1 MSLVTSL
8 QCPRCGF
15 VEKNLEAAKCPRCQS
30 ALLFEYDYEKMEQA
44 FTSGE
49 FKARTPGVWKF
60 RELLPITSE
69 RNIVSLG
76 EGGTFMHDCPRLARE
91 IGIRKLLLK
100 DETTNPTGSFVD
112 RGMTVEASKA
122 KELGSRIITCGAKG
136 NLGASAAAYAAK
148 AGAKCRLLLP
158 EILDTGKLYQMIA
171 YGAELEPVRDY
182 EDALRRSKPSS
193 DEYVVSPASPFFL
206 EGEKTTG
213 LEICEQMGWT
223 LPDRIVVPVGNGGH
237 LAMIWKALQDLRR
250 AKLVGDE
257 LARMTCVQPQ
267 GAAPIVH
274 AFNSKKTDVTPQA
287 SVKMFAADIAVPA
300 PLHGFMALKALSE
313 SKGSAIS
320 VTDREILKAAAL
332 LAHTE
337 GIFAEPAAAA
347 AIAGLAKAVKSDKID
362 RDEEIVCVITGAGLK
377 DPNAVKQHI
386 DRSKR
391 LDRFLRR
398 AEPREFTLEVGG
410 TKLSILQ
417 LLGRLP
423 THGYGIWKALANEFG
438 VSVKLPSV
446 YQHLTELEGLN
457 LISRVRPKVSVGK
470 REIFQYQLTEKGREI
485 LRARRQ
491 IE

>member
-1 MSLVTSL
+1 M
-8 QCPRCGF
+8 F
-15 VEKNLEAAKCPRCQS
+15 VEKNLDAAKCPRCQS
-30 ALLFEYDYEKMEQA
+30 ALLFEYDYERLAEI
-44 FTSGE
+44 FTGGE
-49 FKARTPGVWKF
+49 FKGRTPGVWKF
-60 RELLPITSE
+60 RELLPISNE
-69 RNIVSLG
+69 QNIVSLG
-76 EGGTFMHDCPRLARE
+76 EGGTFMHDCPRLAHE
-91 IGIRKLLLK
+91 IGISKLLLK

-122 KELGSRIITCGAKG
+122 KELGSRIMTCGAKG

-148 AGAKCRLLLP
+148 AGTRCRLLLP

-171 YGAELEPVRDY
+171 YGAELEPVKDY
-182 EDALRRSKPSS
+182 EDALHGAKPSP
-193 DEYVVSPASPFFL
+193 DEYVVSPAGRFFL

-213 LEICEQMGWT
+213 LEICGQLGWAM
-223 LPDRIVVPVGNGGH
+223 PDRIVVPVGNGGH
-237 LAMIWKALQDLRR
+237 LAMIWKALQDLRTAR
-250 AKLVGDE
+250 LVSDKP
-257 LARMTCVQPQ
+257 ARMTCVQPQ
-267 GAAPIVH
+267 GAAPIVQ

-300 PLHGFMALKALSE
+300 PLHGFMALKALRD

-320 VTDREILKAAAL
+320 VTVREILKAAAL

-347 AIAGLAKAVKSDKID
+347 AIAGLARAVRSDVID
-362 RDEEIVCVITGAGLK
+362 RDEKVVCVVTGAGLK

-410 TKLSILQ
+410 TKVSILQ
-417 LLGRLP
+417 LLAESP
-423 THGYGIWKALANEFG
+423 AHGYGIWKALADEFG

-457 LISRVRPKVSVGK
+457 LISRVRPKVSVSK
-470 REIFQYQLTEKGREI
+470 RQIFQYELSEKGREI

>member
-8 QCPRCGF
+8 QCPRCGA
-15 VEKNLEAAKCPRCQS
+15 VHENPDAVRCPKCQS
-30 ALLFEYDYEKMEQA
+30 ALLFEYDYEKVKQV

-49 FKARTPGVWKF
+49 FTARTPGVWKYL
-60 RELLPITSE
+60 ELLPITSE
-69 RNIVSLG
+69 RDIVSLG

-136 NLGASAAAYAAK
+136 NMGASAAAYAAK

-182 EDALRRSKPSS
+182 EDALHRTKASS
-193 DEYVVSPASPFFL
+193 NEYVVSPASPFFL

-213 LEICEQMGWT
+213 LEICEQLDWA
-223 LPDRIVVPVGNGGH
+223 LPGRIVVPVGNGGH
-237 LAMIWKALQDLRR
+237 LAMIWRALNDLRK

-257 LARMTCVQPQ
+257 SVRMTCVQPQ

-274 AFNSKKTDVTPQA
+274 AFNSNKTDVAPEV
-287 SVKMFAADIAVPA
+287 SVKTFAADIAVPA

-320 VTDREILKAAAL
+320 VTDREILKAASL

-347 AIAGLAKAVKSDKID
+347 AMAGLAKAVRSDKID
-362 RDEEIVCVITGAGLK
+362 RDEEVVCVVTGAGLK

-386 DRSKR
+386 DRSKK
-391 LDRFLRR
+391 LDRLLRR

-417 LLGRLP
+417 LLGKSP
-423 THGYGIWKALANEFG
+423 AHGYGIWKALANEFG

-446 YQHLTELEGLN
+446 YQHLTELEGFN
-457 LISRVRPKVSVGK
+457 LISRTRPKVSVSK
-470 REIFQYQLTEKGREI
+470 REIFQYQLTEKGRGI

>member
-1 MSLVTSL
+1 M
-8 QCPRCGF
+8 PRCS
-15 VEKNLEAAKCPRCQS
+15 KCQS
-30 ALLFEYDYEKMEQA
+30 VLLFEYDHEKVQQV

-49 FKARTPGVWKF
+49 FQARTPGVWKF
-60 RELLPITSE
+60 RELLPITNE

-76 EGGTFMHDCPRLARE
+76 EGGTFMHDCSRLARE

-148 AGAKCRLLLP
+148 AGARCRLLLP

-171 YGAELEPVRDY
+171 YGAELEPIRDY
-182 EDALRRSKPSS
+182 EDALHKTRPSPN
-193 DEYVVSPASPFFL
+193 EYVVSPASPFFL

-213 LEICEQMGWT
+213 LEICEQLGWA

-250 AKLVGDE
+250 AKLAGDE
-257 LARMTCVQPQ
+257 PVRMTCVQPQ
-267 GAAPIVH
+267 GAAPIVQ
-274 AFNSKKTDVTPQA
+274 AFNSNKTDVTPQA
-287 SVKMFAADIAVPA
+287 SVKTFAADIAVPA

-347 AIAGLAKAVKSDKID
+347 AIAGLAKGAMSGKIN
-362 RDEEIVCVITGAGLK
+362 RDEEVVCVITGAGLK
-377 DPNAVKQHI
+377 DPNAVRQHI

-391 LDRFLRR
+391 LDRLLRR

-410 TKLSILQ
+410 TKLAILQ
-417 LLGRLP
+417 LLGESP
-423 THGYGIWKALANEFG
+423 AHGYGIWKSLAQEFG

-446 YQHLTELEGLN
+446 YQHLAELEGLN
-457 LISRVRPKVSVGK
+457 LISRVRPKVSVSK

>member
-1 MSLVTSL
+1 M
-8 QCPRCGF
+8 
-15 VEKNLEAAKCPRCQS
+15 
-30 ALLFEYDYEKMEQA
+30 FEYDHEKVKEVFM
-44 FTSGE
+44 SGE
-49 FKARTPGVWKF
+49 FKARTPGVWKY
-60 RELLPITSE
+60 RELLPITTE
-69 RNIVSLG
+69 GDIVSLG

-182 EDALRRSKPSS
+182 DEALHRAKASS
-193 DEYVVSPASPFFL
+193 NEYIVSPASPFFL

-213 LEICEQMGWT
+213 IEICEQLDWT
-223 LPDRIVVPVGNGGH
+223 LPGRIVVPVGNGGH
-237 LAMIWKALQDLRR
+237 LAMIWKALNDLRK

-257 LARMTCVQPQ
+257 SVRMTCVQPQ

-274 AFNSKKTDVTPQA
+274 AFNSNKTDVAPEV
-287 SVKMFAADIAVPA
+287 SVKTFAADIAVPA

-320 VTDREILKAAAL
+320 VTDREILKAASL

-347 AIAGLAKAVKSDKID
+347 AIAGLAKAVRSGKID
-362 RDEEIVCVITGAGLK
+362 RDEEVVCVVTGAGLK

-386 DRSKR
+386 DRSKM
-391 LDRFLRR
+391 LDRLLRR

-417 LLGRLP
+417 LLGKSP
-423 THGYGIWKALANEFG
+423 AHGYGIWRALADEFG

-446 YQHLTELEGLN
+446 YQHLTELEGFN
-457 LISRVRPKVSVGK
+457 LISRVRPKASVSK

>member
-1 MSLVTSL
+1 
-8 QCPRCGF
+8 
-15 VEKNLEAAKCPRCQS
+15 
-30 ALLFEYDYEKMEQA
+30 LLFDYDYGRVEQA

-49 FKARTPGVWKF
+49 FKARTPGVWKY
-60 RELLPITSE
+60 RELLPITNE
-69 RNIVSLG
+69 QDIVSLG

-112 RGMTVEASKA
+112 RGMTVEVSKA
-122 KELGSRIITCGAKG
+122 KELRSGIITCGAKG

-158 EILDTGKLYQMIA
+158 ENVDTGKLYQMIA

-182 EDALRRSKPSS
+182 EDAIQAKRSPN
-193 DEYVVSPASPFFL
+193 EYLVSPAGRFFL

-213 LEICEQMGWT
+213 LEICEQLGWA

-250 AKLVGDE
+250 AGLVGGE
-257 LARMTCVQPQ
+257 LTKITCVQPQ
-267 GAAPIVH
+267 GAAPIVE
-274 AFNSKKTDVTPQA
+274 AFNSCKLDVAPQA
-287 SVKMFAADIAVPA
+287 SVRTFAPDIAVPA
-300 PLHGFMALKALSE
+300 PVHGFMALKALAE
-313 SKGSAIS
+313 SKGSAVS
-320 VTDREILKAAAL
+320 VTDREILKAAAS
-332 LAHTE
+332 LAHAE

-347 AIAGLAKAVKSDKID
+347 AIAGLAKAVKSGKID
-362 RDEEIVCVITGAGLK
+362 QDEEIVCVVTGAGLK
-377 DPNAVKQHI
+377 DPKAVKQHI

-391 LDRFLRR
+391 LDRLLRR
-398 AEPREFTLEVGG
+398 AEPREFTLKVGG
-410 TKLSILQ
+410 TKLRILQ
-417 LLGRLP
+417 HLGEAP
-423 THGYGIWKALANEFG
+423 AHGYGIWKALAEEFG

-446 YQHLTELEGLN
+446 YQHLNELEGLN
-457 LISRVRPKVSVGK
+457 LISRVRPKISVGK
-470 REIFQYQLTEKGREI
+470 REILQYQLTEKGREV

>member
-1 MSLVTSL
+1 MSLVISL

-15 VEKNLEAAKCPRCQS
+15 TSGNLDVVRCPKCQS
-30 ALLFEYDYEKMEQA
+30 PLLFEYDYEKVEQV

-49 FKARTPGVWKF
+49 FKTRSPGVWKY
-60 RELLPITSE
+60 RELLPIASE
-69 RNIVSLG
+69 RDIVSLG

-136 NLGASAAAYAAK
+136 NMGASAAAYAAK
-148 AGAKCRLLLP
+148 AGARCRLLLP

-182 EDALRRSKPSS
+182 EDALHRTKSS
-193 DEYVVSPASPFFL
+193 PNEYIVSPASPYFL

-213 LEICEQMGWT
+213 LEICEQMNWA

-250 AKLVGDE
+250 AKRISDE
-257 LARMTCVQPQ
+257 PARMTCVQPQ
-267 GAAPIVH
+267 GVAPIVQ
-274 AFNSKKTDVTPQA
+274 AFNSKKIDVTPQV
-287 SVKMFAADIAVPA
+287 SVKTFAADIAVPA
-300 PLHGFMALKALSE
+300 PLHGFMALKALTE

-347 AIAGLAKAVKSDKID
+347 AIAGLEKAARSDKID
-362 RDEEIVCVITGAGLK
+362 RDEEVVCVVTGAGLK

-386 DRSKR
+386 DRSKK
-391 LDRFLRR
+391 LDRLLRR
-398 AEPREFTLEVGG
+398 AEPREFTLKVGG

-417 LLGRLP
+417 LLGESP
-423 THGYGIWKALANEFG
+423 AHGYGIWKTLADEFG

-457 LISRVRPKVSVGK
+457 LISRIRPRVSVSK
-470 REIFQYQLTEKGREI
+470 REIIQYQLTEKGREI

>member
-1 MSLVTSL
+1 MSLVTAL
-8 QCPRCGF
+8 RCPRCGF
-15 VEKNLEAAKCPRCQS
+15 AHENLDVIRCPKCQS
-30 ALLFEYDYEKMEQA
+30 SLLFDYDYEKA
-44 FTSGE
+44 KRVFTDGE
-49 FKARTPGVWKF
+49 IKTRTPGVWKY
-60 RELLPITSE
+60 REFLPITSE
-69 RNIVSLG
+69 RDIVSLG
-76 EGGTFMHDCPRLARE
+76 EGGTFMHNCQRLAHE
-91 IGIRKLLLK
+91 VGIRKLLLK

-148 AGAKCRLLLP
+148 AGARCKLLLP

-182 EDALRRSKPSS
+182 EDVVHKIKSS
-193 DEYVVSPASPFFL
+193 PDEYVVSPASPFFL

-213 LEICEQMGWT
+213 LEICEQLDWA

-237 LAMIWKALQDLRR
+237 LAMIWKALSDLR
-250 AKLVGDE
+250 KVNLIGDE
-257 LARMTCVQPQ
+257 SVRMTCVQPQ

-274 AFNSKKTDVTPQA
+274 AFNANRTDVAPGV
-287 SVKMFAADIAVPA
+287 SVKTFAPDIVVPA
-300 PLHGFMALKALSE
+300 PLHGFMALRALRE
-313 SKGSAIS
+313 SKGTAIS
-320 VTDREILKAAAL
+320 VTDHEILKAESL

-347 AIAGLAKAVKSDKID
+347 AVAGLAKGVRSGMVD
-362 RDEEIVCVITGAGLK
+362 RDEEVVCVVTGAGLK

-391 LDRFLRR
+391 LDRLLRR
-398 AEPREFTLEVGG
+398 AEPREFTLGVGG

-417 LLGRLP
+417 LLGDSP
-423 THGYGIWKALANEFG
+423 AHGYRIWKALASEFG

-457 LISRVRPKVSVGK
+457 LIARARPSVSATK
-470 REIFQYQLTEKGREI
+470 REIFQYQLTERGREV
-485 LRARRQ
+485 LRARRE

>member
-1 MSLVTSL
+1 MSLVISL
-8 QCPRCGF
+8 RCPRCGF
-15 VEKNLEAAKCPRCQS
+15 AYENLDAVRCSKCQS
-30 ALLFEYDYEKMEQA
+30 SLLFEYDYEKVEQV

-49 FKARTPGVWKF
+49 FKGRTPGVWKY
-60 RELLPITSE
+60 RELLPIASE
-69 RNIVSLG
+69 RDIVSLG

-122 KELGSRIITCGAKG
+122 KELGSKIITCGAKG

-148 AGAKCRLLLP
+148 AGVRCRLLLP

-182 EDALRRSKPSS
+182 EDALHRSKPSS
-193 DEYVVSPASPFFL
+193 NEYIVSPASPFFL

-213 LEICEQMGWT
+213 LEMCEQMGWA

-237 LAMIWKALQDLRR
+237 LAMIWKALQDLRTVER
-250 AKLVGDE
+250 VSDE
-257 LARMTCVQPQ
+257 PARMTCVQPR
-267 GAAPIVH
+267 GAAPIVQ
-274 AFNSKKTDVTPQA
+274 AFNSNKTDVTPQV
-287 SVKMFAADIAVPA
+287 SVKTFAPDIAVPA
-300 PLHGFMALKALSE
+300 PLHGFMALRALSE

-320 VTDREILKAAAL
+320 VTDREILKAATL

-347 AIAGLAKAVKSDKID
+347 AIAGLEKAARSGKID
-362 RDEEIVCVITGAGLK
+362 RDEEVVCVVTGAGLK

-391 LDRFLRR
+391 LDRLFRR
-398 AEPREFTLEVGG
+398 AEPREFTLKVGG

-417 LLGRLP
+417 LLGESP
-423 THGYGIWKALANEFG
+423 AHGYGIWKTLADEFG

-446 YQHLTELEGLN
+446 YQHLTELEGLH
-457 LISRVRPKVSVGK
+457 LISRIRPRVSVSK
-470 REIFQYQLTEKGREI
+470 REIIQYQLTEKGREI
-485 LRARRQ
+485 LRARRE

>member
-8 QCPRCGF
+8 QCARCGF
-15 VEKNLEAAKCPRCQS
+15 VEKNLDAAKCPRCQS
-30 ALLFEYDYEKMEQA
+30 ALLFDYDYDRVEQV
-44 FTSGE
+44 FTSGK
-49 FKARTPGVWKF
+49 FKARTPGVWKYL
-60 RELLPITSE
+60 ELLPITSE
-69 RNIVSLG
+69 QSIVSLG
-76 EGGTFMHDCPRLARE
+76 EGGTFMHDCPRLAHE
-91 IGIRKLLLK
+91 IGISKLLLK

-148 AGAKCRLLLP
+148 AGARCRLLLP

-182 EDALRRSKPSS
+182 EGALHRRKPSP
-193 DEYVVSPASPFFL
+193 DEYVVSPASAFFL

-213 LEICEQMGWT
+213 LEICEQLGWA

-237 LAMIWKALQDLRR
+237 LAMIWKALRDLRR
-250 AKLVGDE
+250 AKLVGNDS
-257 LARMTCVQPQ
+257 ARMTCVQPQ
-267 GAAPIVH
+267 GAAPIVQ
-274 AFNSKKTDVTPQA
+274 AFNSKRTDVTPQA
-287 SVKMFAADIAVPA
+287 SVKTFAADIAVPV
-300 PLHGFMALKALSE
+300 PLHGFMALKALGE
-313 SKGSAIS
+313 SKGSAIA
-320 VTDREILKAAAL
+320 VTDREILKAATL

-347 AIAGLAKAVKSDKID
+347 AIAGLAKAAKSDKID

-386 DRSKR
+386 DRSRR

-398 AEPREFTLEVGG
+398 AEPRAFTLEVGG

-417 LLGRLP
+417 LLGQSP
-423 THGYGIWKALANEFG
+423 AHGYGIWKALADRFG

-446 YQHLTELEGLN
+446 YQHLTELEGLD
-457 LISRVRPKVSVGK
+457 LISRMRPQVSVGK
-470 REIFQYQLTEKGREI
+470 REIFQYQLTEKGREV

>member
-1 MSLVTSL
+1 MCHST
-8 QCPRCGF
+8 
-15 VEKNLEAAKCPRCQS
+15 
-30 ALLFEYDYEKMEQA
+30 LLFEYDYQKVGQI
-44 FTSGE
+44 FTSAE
-49 FKARTPGVWKF
+49 FQTRSPGVWKY
-60 RELLPITSE
+60 RELLPIQNE
-69 RNIVSLG
+69 ENVVSLG

-91 IGIRKLLLK
+91 IGVRKLLLK

-122 KELGSRIITCGAKG
+122 KELGRRILTCGAKG

-148 AGAKCRLLLP
+148 AGARCRLFLP
-158 EILDTGKLYQMIA
+158 QFVDTGKLYQMIA

-182 EDALRRSKPSS
+182 EEALKRIEPSS
-193 DEYVVSPASPFFL
+193 NQYIVSPASRFFL

-213 LEICEQMGWT
+213 LEICEQLSWA
-223 LPDRIVVPVGNGGH
+223 LPDRIVVPVGSGGH
-237 LAMIWKALQDLRR
+237 LAMIWKILRDLRR
-250 AKLVGDE
+250 ANLVGDKSV
-257 LARMTCVQPQ
+257 RMTCVQPQ
-267 GAAPIVH
+267 GAAPIVQG
-274 AFNSKKTDVTPQA
+274 FNSNKTDVEPQV
-287 SVKMFAADIAVPA
+287 SVKTFAADIAVSA
-300 PLHGFMALKALSE
+300 PLHGFIALKALRE

-320 VTDREILKAAAL
+320 VTDHEILKATAL

-347 AIAGLAKAVKSDKID
+347 AIAGLAKAVKSGRTE
-362 RDEEIVCVITGAGLK
+362 RDEEVVCVITGAGLK
-377 DPNAVKQHI
+377 DPKAVRQHI

-391 LDRFLRR
+391 LDRLLRR
-398 AEPREFTLEVGG
+398 TEPREFTLEVGG

-417 LLGRLP
+417 LLSESP
-423 THGYGIWKALANEFG
+423 AHGYGIWKELADQFG

-457 LISRVRPKVSVGK
+457 LIARVRPRVSITK
-470 REIFQYQLTEKGREI
+470 REIFQYQLTDRGREI

>member
-1 MSLVTSL
+1 M
-8 QCPRCGF
+8 
-15 VEKNLEAAKCPRCQS
+15 
-30 ALLFEYDYEKMEQA
+30 LFEYDYEKVERV
-44 FTSGE
+44 FTESE
-49 FKARTPGVWKF
+49 FQTRTPGVWKY

-69 RNIVSLG
+69 RNVVSLG

-91 IGIRKLLLK
+91 IGVRKLLLK

-122 KELGSRIITCGAKG
+122 KELGSSILTCGAKG
-136 NLGASAAAYAAK
+136 NFGASAAAYAAK
-148 AGAKCRLLLP
+148 AGAKCKLLLP
-158 EILDTGKLYQMIA
+158 EALDTGKLYQMIA

-182 EDALRRSKPSS
+182 EAALHRTKASPN
-193 DEYVVSPASPFFL
+193 EYIVSPASRFFL

-213 LEICEQMGWT
+213 LEICEQLGWA

-237 LAMIWKALQDLRR
+237 LAMIWKALNDLRR
-250 AKLVGDE
+250 AKLVNDDT
-257 LARMTCVQPQ
+257 ARMTCVQPQ

-274 AFNSKKTDVTPQA
+274 AFNANKTDVTPQT
-287 SVKMFAADIAVPA
+287 SVRMFAADIAVPA
-300 PLHGFMALKALSE
+300 PLHGFMALRAVKE

-347 AIAGLAKAVKSDKID
+347 AIAGLAKGVKSNKID
-362 RDEEIVCVITGAGLK
+362 RDEKVVCVITGAGLK

-391 LDRFLRR
+391 LDRLLRR

-417 LLGRLP
+417 LLGKSP
-423 THGYGIWKALANEFG
+423 THGYGIWKALADQFG

-446 YQHLTELEGLN
+446 YQHLNELEASS
-457 LISRVRPKVSVGK
+457 LITRVRPKVSVSK
-470 REIFQYQLTEKGREI
+470 REIYQYQLTEKGREI

>member
-1 MSLVTSL
+1 
-8 QCPRCGF
+8 
-15 VEKNLEAAKCPRCQS
+15 
-30 ALLFEYDYEKMEQA
+30 LFDYDYEKVKQV

-49 FKARTPGVWKF
+49 FKARTPGVWKYS
-60 RELLPITSE
+60 EILPITNE
-69 RNIVSLG
+69 GDIVSLG

-91 IGIRKLLLK
+91 VGIRKLLLK

-122 KELGSRIITCGAKG
+122 KELRSRIITCGAKG

-148 AGAKCRLLLP
+148 AGARCRLLLP

-182 EDALRRSKPSS
+182 EGALRRTKQSPN
-193 DEYVVSPASPFFL
+193 EYVVSPASPFFL

-213 LEICEQMGWT
+213 LEICEQLDWA

-237 LAMIWKALQDLRR
+237 LAMIWKALNDLRK
-250 AKLVGDE
+250 AKLVDDE
-257 LARMTCVQPQ
+257 SVRMTCVQPQ

-274 AFNSKKTDVTPQA
+274 AFNANKTDVTPMV
-287 SVKMFAADIAVPA
+287 SVKTFVPDIVVPA

-320 VTDREILKAAAL
+320 VADREILKAASL

-347 AIAGLAKAVKSDKID
+347 AIAGLARAVRSGKID
-362 RDEEIVCVITGAGLK
+362 RDEEVVCVVTGAGLK

-386 DRSKR
+386 DRSKM
-391 LDRFLRR
+391 LDRLLRR

-410 TKLSILQ
+410 TKLMILQ
-417 LLGRLP
+417 LLGVSP
-423 THGYGIWKALANEFG
+423 VHGYGIWKALADEFG
-438 VSVKLPSV
+438 ISVKLPSV

-457 LISRVRPKVSVGK
+457 LISRVRPRVSVSK
-470 REIFQYQLTEKGREI
+470 REIFQYQLTEKGREV

>member
-15 VEKNLEAAKCPRCQS
+15 AHENLYAVRCPKCQS
-30 ALLFEYDYEKMEQA
+30 ALLFEYDYERVKEV

-49 FKARTPGVWKF
+49 FKARTPGVWKY

-69 RNIVSLG
+69 GDIVSLG

-122 KELGSRIITCGAKG
+122 KQLGSRIITCGAKG

-148 AGAKCRLLLP
+148 AGAKCRLFLP

-182 EDALRRSKPSS
+182 EDALHRTKASS
-193 DEYVVSPASPFFL
+193 NEYIVSPASPFFL
-206 EGEKTTG
+206 EGEKTTS
-213 LEICEQMGWT
+213 LEICEQLDWT
-223 LPDRIVVPVGNGGH
+223 LPGRIVVPVGNGGH
-237 LAMIWKALQDLRR
+237 LAMIWKALNDLRK

-257 LARMTCVQPQ
+257 SVRMTCVQPQ

-274 AFNSKKTDVTPQA
+274 AFNSSKTDVAPEV
-287 SVKMFAADIAVPA
+287 SVKTFAPDIAVPA
-300 PLHGFMALKALSE
+300 PLHGFIALKALGE

-320 VTDREILKAAAL
+320 VTDREILKAASL

-347 AIAGLAKAVKSDKID
+347 AIAGLAKAVRSGKID
-362 RDEEIVCVITGAGLK
+362 RDEEVVCVITGAGLK

-386 DRSKR
+386 DRSKM
-391 LDRFLRR
+391 LDRLLRR

-417 LLGRLP
+417 LLGKSP
-423 THGYGIWKALANEFG
+423 AHGYGIWKALANELG

-446 YQHLTELEGLN
+446 YQHLTELEGSN
-457 LISRVRPKVSVGK
+457 LISRVRPKASVSK

>member
-1 MSLVTSL
+1 MSLVASL
-8 QCPRCGF
+8 RCPRCGF
-15 VEKNLEAAKCPRCQS
+15 AHENFDAVRCPKCQS
-30 ALLFEYDYEKMEQA
+30 ALLFDYDYEKVKQV

-49 FKARTPGVWKF
+49 FKARTPGVWKYS
-60 RELLPITSE
+60 EILPITNESD
-69 RNIVSLG
+69 IVSLG

-91 IGIRKLLLK
+91 VGIRKLLLK

-122 KELGSRIITCGAKG
+122 KELRSRIITCGAKG

-148 AGAKCRLLLP
+148 AGARCKLLLP

-171 YGAELEPVRDY
+171 YGAEIEPVRDY
-182 EDALRRSKPSS
+182 EGALRRTRQSLN
-193 DEYVVSPASPFFL
+193 EYVVSPASPFFL

-213 LEICEQMGWT
+213 LEICEQLDWA

-237 LAMIWKALQDLRR
+237 LAMIWKALNDLRK
-250 AKLVGDE
+250 AKLIGDE
-257 LARMTCVQPQ
+257 SVRMTCVQPQ

-274 AFNSKKTDVTPQA
+274 AFNANKTDVAPMV
-287 SVKMFAADIAVPA
+287 SVKTFVPDIVVPA

-320 VTDREILKAAAL
+320 VADREILKAASL

-347 AIAGLAKAVKSDKID
+347 AIAGLAKAVRSDKID
-362 RDEEIVCVITGAGLK
+362 RDEEVVCVVTGAGLK

-386 DRSKR
+386 DRSKM
-391 LDRFLRR
+391 LDRLLRR

-417 LLGRLP
+417 LLGDSP
-423 THGYGIWKALANEFG
+423 THGYGIWKALADEFG
-438 VSVKLPSV
+438 ISVKLPSV

-457 LISRVRPKVSVGK
+457 LISRVRPRVSMSK
-470 REIFQYQLTEKGREI
+470 REIFQYQLTEKGREV

>member
-1 MSLVTSL
+1 MVTSL

-15 VEKNLEAAKCPRCQS
+15 VERNLDTVRCPKCRS
-30 ALLFEYDYEKMEQA
+30 ALLFEYDHQKIEQV
-44 FTSGE
+44 FTSRE
-49 FKARTPGVWKF
+49 FQTRTPGVWKY

-69 RNIVSLG
+69 RDIVSLG

-112 RGMTVEASKA
+112 RGMTVEVSKA
-122 KELGSRIITCGAKG
+122 KELGSSIITCGAKG

-158 EILDTGKLYQMIA
+158 ENIDTGKLYQMIA

-182 EDALRRSKPSS
+182 ERAVHKTKPSAS
-193 DEYVVSPASPFFL
+193 GYVVSPASPFFL

-213 LEICEQMGWT
+213 LEISEHLGWQ

-250 AKLVGDE
+250 TKLVNDE
-257 LARMTCVQPQ
+257 LARMTCVQPL
-267 GAAPIVH
+267 GAAPIVQ
-274 AFNSKKTDVTPQA
+274 AFNLNKTDVTPQA
-287 SVKMFAADIAVPA
+287 SVKTFAADIAVPA

-362 RDEEIVCVITGAGLK
+362 RDEKVVCVVTGAGLK

-386 DRSKR
+386 DRSRRVDR
-391 LDRFLRR
+391 LLRR
-398 AEPREFTLEVGG
+398 AEPREFTLQVGG
-410 TKLSILQ
+410 TKLAILQ
-417 LLGRLP
+417 LLGESP
-423 THGYGIWKALANEFG
+423 AHGYGIWKALADRFG

-470 REIFQYQLTEKGREI
+470 REILQYQLTEKGREI
-485 LRARRQ
+485 LRARRR

>member
-1 MSLVTSL
+1 M
-8 QCPRCGF
+8 RCGF
-15 VEKNLEAAKCPRCQS
+15 VDKALEKRECPACS
-30 ALLFEYDYEKMEQA
+30 GTLLFEYDCEKVQEIFA
-44 FTSGE
+44 GPE
-49 FKARTPGVWKF
+49 FQTRTPGVWKY
-60 RELLPITSE
+60 RELLPITDDQ
-69 RNIVSLG
+69 NIVSLG
-76 EGGTFMHDCPRLARE
+76 EGGTFMHNCPRLARE
-91 IGIRKLLLK
+91 IGVRKLLLK

-122 KELGSRIITCGAKG
+122 KELGSRILTCGAKG

-158 EILDTGKLYQMIA
+158 ETLDTGKLYQMIA
-171 YGAELEPVRDY
+171 YGADLEPVRDY
-182 EDALRRSKPSS
+182 EEALYRTKASP
-193 DEYVVSPASPFFL
+193 DEYVVSPASRFFL

-213 LEICEQMGWT
+213 FEICEQSGWA

-237 LAMIWKALQDLRR
+237 LAMIWKALNELRR
-250 AKLVGDE
+250 AELVSDDA
-257 LARMTCVQPQ
+257 ARMTCVQPQ
-267 GAAPIVH
+267 GAAPIAH
-274 AFNSKKTDVTPQA
+274 AFNANRTEVTPQT
-287 SVKMFAADIAVPA
+287 SVKVVAADIAVPA
-300 PLHGFMALKALSE
+300 PLHGFMALKALKE

-332 LAHTE
+332 LAHSE

-347 AIAGLAKAVKSDKID
+347 AIAGLAKAVKSDRID
-362 RDEEIVCVITGAGLK
+362 RDEEVVCVITGAGLK

-391 LDRFLRR
+391 LDRLLRR
-398 AEPREFTLEVGG
+398 AEPREFTLQVGG

-417 LLGRLP
+417 LLGKSP
-423 THGYGIWKALANEFG
+423 SHGYAIWKALADQLG

-446 YQHLTELEGLN
+446 YQHLNELEASN
-457 LISRVRPKVSVGK
+457 LITRVRPKVSVSK
-470 REIFQYQLTEKGREI
+470 REVFQYQLTEKGREI

>member
-1 MSLVTSL
+1 M
-8 QCPRCGF
+8 
-15 VEKNLEAAKCPRCQS
+15 
-30 ALLFEYDYEKMEQA
+30 FEYDYEKVEQV

-49 FKARTPGVWKF
+49 FKARSPGVWKY

-69 RNIVSLG
+69 RDIVSLG

-148 AGAKCRLLLP
+148 AGARCRLLLP

-182 EDALRRSKPSS
+182 EDALHRTKPSPN
-193 DEYVVSPASPFFL
+193 EYIVSPASPFFL

-213 LEICEQMGWT
+213 LEICEQMGWA

-250 AKLVGDE
+250 AKQVSDE
-257 LARMTCVQPQ
+257 PARMTCVQLQ
-267 GAAPIVH
+267 GAAPIAQ
-274 AFNSKKTDVTPQA
+274 AFNSNKTDVTPQV
-287 SVKMFAADIAVPA
+287 SMKTFAADIAVPA
-300 PLHGFMALKALSE
+300 PLHGFMALKALGE

-347 AIAGLAKAVKSDKID
+347 AIAGLEKAARSDKID
-362 RDEEIVCVITGAGLK
+362 RDEEVVCVVTGAGLK

-391 LDRFLRR
+391 LDRLLRR

-417 LLGRLP
+417 LLGESP
-423 THGYGIWKALANEFG
+423 AHGYGIWKALANEFG
-438 VSVKLPSV
+438 VTVKLPSV

-457 LISRVRPKVSVGK
+457 LISRIRPSVSVSK
-470 REIFQYQLTEKGREI
+470 REIFQYQPTEKGREI